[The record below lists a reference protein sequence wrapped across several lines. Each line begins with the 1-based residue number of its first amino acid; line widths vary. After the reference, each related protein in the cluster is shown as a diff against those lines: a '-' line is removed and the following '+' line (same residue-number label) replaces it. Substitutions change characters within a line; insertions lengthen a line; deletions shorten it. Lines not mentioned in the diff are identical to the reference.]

1 MASVRAA
8 ADASLGVGGN
18 GGGGTGD
25 LFNLSSPAGWAMLWW
40 GMSALVILIMLMSL

>member
-1 MASVRAA
+1 MASIRAA

-18 GGGGTGD
+18 GGGSGD

-40 GMSALVILIMLMSL
+40 GLSVLVILVMLMSL